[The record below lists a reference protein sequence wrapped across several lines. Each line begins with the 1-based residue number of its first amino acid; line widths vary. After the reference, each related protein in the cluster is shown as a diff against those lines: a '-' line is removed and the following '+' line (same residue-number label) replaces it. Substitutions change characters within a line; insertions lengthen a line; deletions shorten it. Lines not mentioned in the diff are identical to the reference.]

1 MLKETEIIEKDEDI
15 PDENPFK
22 DGGLYPYNPAF
33 EDIDIKEDHM
43 SIFQYM
49 MEYKRGQLIIDP
61 DFQRNLVWT
70 DKQKSQFI
78 ESIILNFPLPP
89 FYLNEDKKGKLTI
102 IDGLQRTT
110 AIFQFLNN
118 DFELSSLDALPK
130 LIGTTFSKLEPELQA
145 KIERKN
151 ILLYILK
158 PSTPLIVIYD
168 LFKRINTNGTQLNR
182 QEIRNCIF
190 IGKATELL
198 KELAQKNYF
207 TKAIDKGVSAK
218 RMKDREVVLR
228 YISFK
233 IQDYNIDYTGSMSDF
248 VENAMRKINK
258 SDDNEIEQIKIDFER
273 VMKYTYM
280 LFGKN
285 SFRIA
290 TNQTRGTINIAI
302 FESVSVFIS
311 NKSDEYLKLNKSKI
325 KKNYKQLFKKPEYIE
340 AVKSSTSSKNRVIS
354 RFEIA
359 KTILGDI

>member
-1 MLKETEIIEKDEDI
+1 MLEEIKIIEKDSDI
-15 PDENPFK
+15 SEENPFM
-22 DGGLYPYNPAF
+22 DGGLYPYDPAF

-43 SIFQYM
+43 SIFQYK
-49 MEYKRGQLIIDP
+49 MEYERGQLIINP
-61 DFQRNLVWT
+61 DFQRNLVWSN
-70 DKQKSQFI
+70 KQKSQFI

-89 FYLNEDKKGKLTI
+89 FYLNQDKKGKLTI

-110 AIFQFLNN
+110 AIFEFIGEK
-118 DFELSSLDALPK
+118 FELSSLDALPK
-130 LIGTTFSKLEPELQA
+130 LNGEKFSKLKPELQA

-190 IGKATELL
+190 LGKATELL
-198 KELAQKNYF
+198 NELSQKDYF
-207 TKAIDKGVSAK
+207 KKAIDYGVSPK

-233 IQDYNIDYTGSMSDF
+233 TQNYLNDYTGSMSDF
-248 VENAMRKINK
+248 VEKTMREINK
-258 SDDNEIEQIKIDFER
+258 SDDTYIEKIKTDFER
-273 VMKYTYM
+273 VMKYTYAF
-280 LFGKN
+280 FGKK

-302 FESVSVFIS
+302 FESVSLFFS
-311 NKSDEYLKLNKSKI
+311 DKPDEYLKLNKSKI
-325 KKNYKQLFKKPEYIE
+325 KNNYKRLLKEPKYIE
-340 AVKSSTSSKNRVIS
+340 SVKSATSSKARVKD

-359 KTILGDI
+359 QTILGEI